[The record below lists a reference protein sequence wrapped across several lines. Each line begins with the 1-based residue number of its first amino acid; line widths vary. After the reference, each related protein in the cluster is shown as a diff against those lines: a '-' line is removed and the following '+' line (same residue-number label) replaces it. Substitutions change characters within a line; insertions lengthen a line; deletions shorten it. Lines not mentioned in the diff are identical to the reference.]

1 MIIPIVKSIKGQD
14 QTIGTA
20 SVTPDGDDV
29 WVEFFLNP
37 GYALSESVKKQ
48 LTQELKKLAKG
59 RKR

>member
-37 GYALSESVKKQ
+37 G
-48 LTQELKKLAKG
+48 
-59 RKR
+59 